1 MNKSLAAIIITAIL
15 SGCQTADE
23 MQTTSATP
31 ISVTG
36 ATASAIAGD
45 MASRLAE
52 QVGPA
57 RLGQQLVDD
66 RRGPQVRE
74 DHDRDARVA
83 FGHRVEERQAARR
96 VVDHVGPAGATTL
109 KMEKDTSEYAAAL
122 EAALKGWGY
131 TVATDEK
138 VGKDQKPVEFT
149 WSIDSFDGQVL
160 AQVSTPAVA
169 LGRVYTATSSGATPA
184 SPLSVMQR
192 N

>member
-1 MNKSLAAIIITAIL
+1 MNKTIVAIIITAVL

-23 MQTTSATP
+23 TLPTSSTP

-36 ATASAIAGD
+36 STASVIAGD

-52 QVGPA
+52 Q
-57 RLGQQLVDD
+57 L
-66 RRGPQVRE
+66 
-74 DHDRDARVA
+74 
-83 FGHRVEERQAARR
+83 
-96 VVDHVGPAGATTL
+96 GPAGTTTL

-131 TVATDEK
+131 AVVTDKK
-138 VGKDQKPVEFT
+138 VSKDQKPVEFA
-149 WSIDSFDGQVL
+149 WSIDSFDGQIL
-160 AQVSTPAVA
+160 AQVSTPTVA
-169 LGRVYTATSSGATPA
+169 LGRVYTTTSSGATPA

>member
-1 MNKSLAAIIITAIL
+1 MNKTIAAIIITAVL

-23 MQTTSATP
+23 TLPTSSTP

-57 RLGQQLVDD
+57 G
-66 RRGPQVRE
+66 
-74 DHDRDARVA
+74 
-83 FGHRVEERQAARR
+83 
-96 VVDHVGPAGATTL
+96 TKTL

-131 TVATDEK
+131 TVVTDEK
-138 VGKDQKPVEFT
+138 VSKDQTPVEFA

-169 LGRVYTATSSGATPA
+169 LGRVYTATSSGATTA

>member
-1 MNKSLAAIIITAIL
+1 MNKTIAAIIITAVL

-23 MQTTSATP
+23 TLTTSSTP

-57 RLGQQLVDD
+57 GT
-66 RRGPQVRE
+66 
-74 DHDRDARVA
+74 
-83 FGHRVEERQAARR
+83 
-96 VVDHVGPAGATTL
+96 TTL
-109 KMEKDTSEYAAAL
+109 KMAKDTSEYAAAL
-122 EAALKGWGY
+122 EAALTGWGY
-131 TVATDEK
+131 TVIADGK
-138 VGKDQKPVEFT
+138 VGKDQKPVEVA

-160 AQVSTPAVA
+160 ARVSTPAVA
-169 LGRVYTATSSGATPA
+169 LGRAYTATSAGATPA
-184 SPLSVMQR
+184 SPLSIMQR

>member
-1 MNKSLAAIIITAIL
+1 MNKTIAAIIITAVL

-23 MQTTSATP
+23 TLATSSTP

-57 RLGQQLVDD
+57 GT
-66 RRGPQVRE
+66 
-74 DHDRDARVA
+74 
-83 FGHRVEERQAARR
+83 
-96 VVDHVGPAGATTL
+96 TTL

-131 TVATDEK
+131 AVVTDKK
-138 VGKDQKPVEFT
+138 VSKDQKPVEFA
-149 WSIDSFDGQVL
+149 WSIDSFDGQIL
-160 AQVSTPAVA
+160 AQVSTPTVA
-169 LGRVYTATSSGATPA
+169 LGRVYTTTSSGATPA